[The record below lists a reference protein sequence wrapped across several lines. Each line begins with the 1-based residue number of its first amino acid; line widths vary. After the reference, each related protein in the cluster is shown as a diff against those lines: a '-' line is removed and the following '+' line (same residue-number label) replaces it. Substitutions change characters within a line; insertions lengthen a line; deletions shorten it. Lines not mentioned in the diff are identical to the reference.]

1 VQEEE
6 KKAWGEEEE
15 TKEEEKQNKTA
26 NFSLANSPDQSHQG
40 QSSDELLELTASGDW
55 EAAEALISQMRCN
68 RHAHTRGNSR
78 RVRSQL
84 ALLNQEEKALRE
96 RLAQVVAQKKTQQK
110 LLESS
115 VRDGDPDSVEE
126 GGESLDSIGEE
137 WGRSVHIENKE
148 GTTGDGDAER

>member
-68 RHAHTRGNSR
+68 RHAHTGGNSR

-96 RLAQVVAQKKTQQK
+96 RLAQIVAQKKTQQK
-110 LLESS
+110 LLESTAHTAPKWD
-115 VRDGDPDSVEE
+115 VHHAGQGVV
-126 GGESLDSIGEE
+126 GG
-137 WGRSVHIENKE
+137 
-148 GTTGDGDAER
+148 